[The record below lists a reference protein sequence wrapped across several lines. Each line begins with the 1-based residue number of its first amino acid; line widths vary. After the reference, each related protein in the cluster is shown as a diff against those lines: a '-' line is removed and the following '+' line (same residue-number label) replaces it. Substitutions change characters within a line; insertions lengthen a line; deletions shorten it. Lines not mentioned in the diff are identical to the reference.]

1 MVRTEEEKKAY
12 QKAYYQAHKTKLRE
26 NQTKYRATHKEEK
39 AITDK
44 KYREKHKVKLAA
56 DKKAYGQKNK
66 VKIAATNKEMYEKN
80 KVKILAQKKVYRE
93 KNKDALIAYRS
104 ERKEHIAVV
113 WKDYYENKK
122 EELAAKQKIY
132 GQTPQGKKRYT
143 VGNWKKRG
151 ATGDLKGFY
160 DKIYLPTTKCQV
172 CKTKFKPTRDKCMD
186 HDHLSGEI
194 RFVLCRKCN
203 CHDFWKKHIAANR
216 IIKLFKM
223 L

>member
-12 QKAYYQAHKTKLRE
+12 QKAYYQTHKTKIRE
-26 NQTKYRATHKEEK
+26 DQTEYRATHKEKK
-39 AITDK
+39 AISDK
-44 KYREKHKVKLAA
+44 KYREKNKVKIAA
-56 DKKAYGQKNK
+56 RKKADGQKNK
-66 VKIAATNKEMYEKN
+66 VKIAAKNKEKYEKN
-80 KVKILAQKKVYRE
+80 KVKIAAKNKVWRE
-93 KNKDALIAYRS
+93 KNKVKLTADRS
-104 ERKEHIAVV
+104 ERKEETAAV
-113 WKDYYENKK
+113 WKGYYEKK
-122 EELAAKQKIY
+122 KDVISAKQKIY

-160 DKIYLPTTKCQV
+160 DNIYLPTTKCQV

-203 CHDFWKKHIAANR
+203 CHDYWKKHVAANR
-216 IIKLFKM
+216 IIKLFKI